1 LDKQAYQP
9 DPPTLP
15 GQLNQSSTTQ
25 PADLPYPYPVS
36 PDPQQ
41 YLTPLPYQPYPLQ
54 PLHAPQND
62 LLLPDYSP
70 QRYPAQQP
78 KVSSTRNQSF
88 TGKAVIALL
97 LYFLFYIPG
106 LIVNIMFISQ
116 ANRVR
121 KETGQTPSGIGCLW
135 ATLVVSII
143 PLAAVLVIVTLF
155 ILQLISS
162 AGSGGGA

>member
-1 LDKQAYQP
+1 MDERVHQP

-25 PADLPYPYPVS
+25 PASLPHPHLLS
-36 PDPQQ
+36 ADPRQHPI
-41 YLTPLPYQPYPLQ
+41 PLPYQTYPSQ
-54 PLHAPQND
+54 PLPAPQND
-62 LLLPDYSP
+62 PPPPTYPGQL
-70 QRYPAQQP
+70 YPAQPP
-78 KVSSTRNQSF
+78 KVISTWNQSF
-88 TGKAVIALL
+88 TGKAVIAFL

-106 LIVNIMFISQ
+106 LIANIMFIAQ

-121 KETGQTPSGIGCLW
+121 KETGRTPSGVGCLW

-143 PLAAVLVIVTLF
+143 PLGTVLAIMALF

-162 AGSGGGA
+162 AGSGGGS